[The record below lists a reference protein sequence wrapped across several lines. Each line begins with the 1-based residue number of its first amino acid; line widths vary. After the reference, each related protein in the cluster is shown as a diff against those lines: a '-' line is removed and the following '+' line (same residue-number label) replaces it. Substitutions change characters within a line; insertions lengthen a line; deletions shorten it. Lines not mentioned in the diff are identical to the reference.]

1 MAIALRG
8 FRGVVWSKHQA
19 TFPFVTG
26 MTPVFLSWVVSPI
39 LSGICVAILYGIILR
54 PFVLRSKHS
63 FARALM
69 VSHKSESLA
78 THPVLLLLLRQT

>member
-26 MTPVFLSWVVSPI
+26 MTPVFLSWVVSPV
-39 LSGICVAILYGIILR
+39 LAGICVAILYGAILR
-54 PFVLRSKHS
+54 PFVLRSKNS
-63 FARALM
+63 FARAL
-69 VSHKSESLA
+69 VVRPGSCPQLA
-78 THPVLLLLLRQT
+78 GIAVEFLLPRP